1 MKVGKF
7 VVIGIGSWS
16 WCSWRRTYKVSK
28 FILSY
33 PNFSYKTKFCSHYLV
48 SARTHSVS
56 RSIYIQTFCIHKRN
70 VLRFLRHGTYHEVV
84 RRVALLSVM
93 LTGGGGGFKS
103 FKTQGRANTFFW
115 KKKNRKFPSPP
126 LQGKAYL
133 PLCKVS
139 VNDKAKISAK

>member
-93 LTGGGGGFKS
+93 LTGWGGGSRVLKRKEGQ
-103 FKTQGRANTFFW
+103 TLFFG
-115 KKKNRKFPSPP
+115 KKKIENSPALPSKEKRTFPYVKF
-126 LQGKAYL
+126 L
-133 PLCKVS
+133 
-139 VNDKAKISAK
+139 